1 MYVNVID
8 IHSDFIVQKMV
19 WMPSAI
25 PTAFIVNAIMP
36 WVLKK
41 EYLIQLTILQLVAE
55 LRYFAMNSR
64 KQYLQ

>member
-1 MYVNVID
+1 VYVNVID